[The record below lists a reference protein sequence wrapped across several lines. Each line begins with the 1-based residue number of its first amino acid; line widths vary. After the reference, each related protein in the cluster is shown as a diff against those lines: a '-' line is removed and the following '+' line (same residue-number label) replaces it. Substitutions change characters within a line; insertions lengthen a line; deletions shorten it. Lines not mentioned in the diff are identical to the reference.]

1 MEVRIIIRDREDDS
15 DSYRDLPHLTVS
27 SSSYESYVKLEIDGR
42 VVEVDAQEV
51 LDAVSIARK

>member
-27 SSSYESYVKLEIDGR
+27 SSSYENHVKLDIDGR
-42 VVEVDAQEV
+42 TVEVDASEV
-51 LDAVSIARK
+51 LDAVSVARK